1 MAFPIV
7 FLIRGIVKLHCKVW
21 ARDDVLDETS
31 WTSKP
36 NVIFGVHPHG
46 NGLYRFV
53 TLIIKLAR
61 LPGGVSQWCGI
72 DHSVEIPVVLEW
84 CTAAIRFQTFI
95 PEFEDLV
102 HRTRR

>member
-1 MAFPIV
+1 MVFPMV
-7 FLIRGIVKLHCKVW
+7 FLIQGIVKLRRKVQV
-21 ARDDVLDETS
+21 RDNVLDETS

-36 NVIFGVHPHG
+36 NVIFGVHPCG
-46 NGLYRFV
+46 NVLYRFV
-53 TLIIKLAR
+53 ALIIKLAR

-72 DHSVEIPVVLEW
+72 NHSVEIPVILERS
-84 CTAAIRFQTFI
+84 TAAIRFQTFI